1 MMCASHG
8 NEHASPFNGMRS
20 RCTQRAI
27 GSLSLYMAV
36 GAPSPSVAMGTP
48 YLAKGNGHP
57 SP

>member
-1 MMCASHG
+1 MMCASQG
-8 NEHASPFNGMRS
+8 NDHASPFNDMRS
-20 RCTQRAI
+20 HCSQRAI

-48 YLAKGNGHP
+48 YLANCNGHP